1 VSPTLGSCVTTGSK
15 GQEVSPTLGSCVT
28 TGPKGQ
34 EVSLTLGSCVKL
46 VLRVRKCLP
55 PLTLV

>member
-1 VSPTLGSCVTTGSK
+1 VSPTLDSCVKTGPK

-34 EVSLTLGSCVKL
+34 EVSSTLDSCVKL
-46 VLRVRKCLP
+46 VLRVRKCLR
-55 PLTLV
+55 PLALV